1 MGAIGRY
8 GRDRALKLGEYWDK
22 HKLAIANQRR
32 WDCKGECGNLPACLM
47 TCRNLTRRLTE
58 QGTLRDYDRYIR
70 FVSRRIKNTPISEIS
85 LFELCRAI
93 EEVRKEHQYS
103 LATAGV
109 IASALRRVFAYA
121 AEYGDAADITEHTRS
136 AVGSLDV
143 MALLGGG
150 RSDDF
155 IRQALR
161 EERDKLAHKTM
172 SLTPWQIKRLTK
184 LLWERIELDGRYC
197 PLCLMLYAGVRPAEG
212 RALRWKDISPFIDHP
227 EREIINIFHIR
238 DAQGCLQQRAKT
250 DNAYRR
256 IPIHVELAKFLRK
269 RREFVEMQ
277 TKSPID
283 ELPICCYENEFDRPC
298 RDYEAA
304 NLAKILFHT
313 LKLSAQDLYAYRIQ
327 CLSERYETEKSQRD
341 EDQPLTLYVLR
352 RNFWTYM
359 QATTRLSDLEKR
371 VIMGHE
377 LEDWQSRRSE
387 NDENSLWEILGK
399 LDHMVLSREL
409 HEQSITIESDMGE
422 RLISNQGVT
431 YIHLTPEMLAKGI
444 RMQLVL
450 TTEEA
455 GDEIRLKTMS
465 PVRGIGG
472 LPVKAKVTGIPPVYE
487 SRKIN
492 LDLPMWQAYEK
503 PSRPQKKKEDA

>member
-197 PLCLMLYAGVRPAEG
+197 LLCLMLYAGVRPAEG

-313 LKLSAQDLYAYRIQ
+313 FDFS
-327 CLSERYETEKSQRD
+327 
-341 EDQPLTLYVLR
+341 
-352 RNFWTYM
+352 
-359 QATTRLSDLEKR
+359 
-371 VIMGHE
+371 
-377 LEDWQSRRSE
+377 
-387 NDENSLWEILGK
+387 
-399 LDHMVLSREL
+399 
-409 HEQSITIESDMGE
+409 
-422 RLISNQGVT
+422 
-431 YIHLTPEMLAKGI
+431 
-444 RMQLVL
+444 
-450 TTEEA
+450 
-455 GDEIRLKTMS
+455 
-465 PVRGIGG
+465 
-472 LPVKAKVTGIPPVYE
+472 
-487 SRKIN
+487 KI
-492 LDLPMWQAYEK
+492 
-503 PSRPQKKKEDA
+503 